1 MPEEVGLKR
10 KERRKKMFG
19 FGIFPTLIV
28 GAIAI
33 FWGIVI
39 VKAIPGII
47 KAFKGEMK
55 IKYDQHSIDHFNH
68 TSMFDKNWKSN
79 PAYNLRSGNH
89 FNSSFSS
96 FDDH

>member
-1 MPEEVGLKR
+1 
-10 KERRKKMFG
+10 MFG

-55 IKYDQHSIDHFNH
+55 IKYVPFVVKKELASLKKRNNDILENPSWHSIQGNKWHD
-68 TSMFDKNWKSN
+68 MF
-79 PAYNLRSGNH
+79 
-89 FNSSFSS
+89 
-96 FDDH
+96 

>member
-1 MPEEVGLKR
+1 MS
-10 KERRKKMFG
+10 G

-28 GAIAI
+28 GSIAL
-33 FWGIVI
+33 FWTIVI
-39 VKAIPGII
+39 IKAIPGII
-47 KAFKGEMK
+47 KAFKGE
-55 IKYDQHSIDHFNH
+55 IKVKYVRHNIHSIDRFNH

>member
-1 MPEEVGLKR
+1 MPDEVGLKR

-55 IKYDQHSIDHFNH
+55 IKYDPFVVKKELAMLKKRNNDILENPSWHSIQGNKWHD
-68 TSMFDKNWKSN
+68 MF
-79 PAYNLRSGNH
+79 
-89 FNSSFSS
+89 
-96 FDDH
+96 